1 MVNERWPRGDPGWR
15 FERER
20 ERERGRIEIFVAQC
34 ISSRS
39 MFFFS
44 LRDFSPRRKG
54 IFFTAV
60 SRARAGFS
68 RFTVVDSVEI
78 WNGLCKRGLEIK
90 NSKSWLS
97 KTGVSIN
104 TPRIHT
110 SSPSLKDGD

>member
-1 MVNERWPRGDPGWR
+1 MEVRT
-15 FERER
+15 RER
-20 ERERGRIEIFVAQC
+20 ERELKFLLHSVFPLARC
-34 ISSRS
+34 
-39 MFFFS
+39 FFFLYAIF
-44 LRDFSPRRKG
+44 LRGEKV
-54 IFFTAV
+54 FF

>member
-20 ERERGRIEIFVAQC
+20 ERELKFLLHSVFPLARC
-34 ISSRS
+34 
-39 MFFFS
+39 FFFS

>member
-20 ERERGRIEIFVAQC
+20 ERGRIEIFVAHC

-39 MFFFS
+39 MFFFLYTIF
-44 LRDFSPRRKG
+44 LRGEKV
-54 IFFTAV
+54 FF